1 MKNTSPMN
9 AGDAIKNLRK
19 NKGLSQ
25 KELAK
30 KCGLSANAL
39 CSIEKNESFPS
50 RESIDKICKALG
62 IPTSYLL
69 FFAVTD
75 EDVPVEKRTAFN
87 ALKAVLMG

>member
-1 MKNTSPMN
+1 MN

-25 KELAK
+25 KELAQ

-50 RESIDKICKALG
+50 RESMDKICRALE

-75 EDVPVEKRTAFN
+75 EDVPAEKRTAFN